1 MLICVGL
8 EQIFKKRGNGHLAG
22 GNYKNICIFG
32 VLTELILSTIIVCML
47 TTNDKK
53 EIKQI
58 VKKELKPVEDKLEV
72 VRGAVV
78 KIEKDRKV
86 LWDIW
91 DFIKDH
97 TKQLKNHETRISN
110 LESSP
115 KN

>member
-1 MLICVGL
+1 MFSKSEATVIGPAATTRISAFL
-8 EQIFKKRGNGHLAG
+8 
-22 GNYKNICIFG
+22 G
-32 VLTELILSTIIVCML
+32 VLTKLILSSIIVCML